1 MNYIETS
8 TTATLGTNQW
18 QFHNI
23 QVEEDRFPEVRD
35 ALNQAQVISEGIAA
49 GWIIDLGTSTITFED

>member
-1 MNYIETS
+1 MNYIETATSS
-8 TTATLGTNQW
+8 TVSANVW

-23 QVEEDRFPEVRD
+23 KVEESRFVEFRD
-35 ALNQAQVISEGIAA
+35 SADQQAMIDQGIAQ

>member
-8 TTATLGTNQW
+8 TTSTIGTNIW
-18 QFHNI
+18 QFHHI
-23 QVEEDRFPEVRD
+23 KVEEDRFLEVRD
-35 ALNQAQVISEGIAA
+35 AQNQVEIISQGIEQ

>member
-8 TTATLGTNQW
+8 TTSTIGTNIW
-18 QFHNI
+18 QFHHI
-23 QVEEDRFPEVRD
+23 KVEESRFLEVRD
-35 ALNQAQVISEGIAA
+35 ADNPAQVISQGIEQ

>member
-8 TTATLGTNQW
+8 TTSTIGNNMW
-18 QFHNI
+18 QFQHLKI
-23 QVEEDRFPEVRD
+23 EEQRFEEFRD
-35 ALNQAQVISEGIAA
+35 STDQQSLINQGITQ

>member
-1 MNYIETS
+1 MNYIETATSS
-8 TTATLGTNQW
+8 TVSQGVW

-23 QVEEDRFPEVRD
+23 KVEESRFIEFRD
-35 ALNQAQVISEGIAA
+35 AEDQQTLIDQGITQ

>member
-8 TTATLGTNQW
+8 TTSTQGTNQW
-18 QFHNI
+18 VFHNI

-35 ALNQAQVISEGIAA
+35 AENPAQVISEGISA

>member
-8 TTATLGTNQW
+8 TTSTIGNNMW
-18 QFHNI
+18 QFHTI
-23 QVEEDRFPEVRD
+23 KVEEDRFLEVRD
-35 ALNQAQVISEGIAA
+35 AANQAEVISQGIEQ